1 VAAGVAELTLSDSQG
16 GEVPNQAL
24 QATAGQLGILL
35 GNQSRVWPAAP
46 ERDALCVC
54 DVKALKYMKQISRYK

>member
-46 ERDALCVC
+46 ERKAFGCSMLLLDVRGVKC
-54 DVKALKYMKQISRYK
+54 DS